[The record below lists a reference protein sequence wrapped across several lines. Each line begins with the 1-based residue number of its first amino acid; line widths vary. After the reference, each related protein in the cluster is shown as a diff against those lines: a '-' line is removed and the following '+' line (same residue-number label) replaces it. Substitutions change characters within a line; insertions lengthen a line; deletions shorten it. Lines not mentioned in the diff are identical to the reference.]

1 MQHNLLLHEQV
12 TKSNQCS
19 TSGGVS
25 CFSITLN
32 SLTPALHYLPISSA
46 KAINSWRS
54 YCFSAFSSRQN
65 SYVLTLYHFKVR
77 PFLTMRERK
86 QIPYEKSSDLWVNI
100 HGFSGRYSSLWSL
113 TAIVAWMELKPIQ
126 AASCWSPEKNQGNL
140 IALDFVLFCS
150 QMDYILAGSMEK
162 EIFS

>member
-100 HGFSGRYSSLWSL
+100 DGFSGRYSFTLEPDSHS
-113 TAIVAWMELKPIQ
+113 
-126 AASCWSPEKNQGNL
+126 SCKLL
-140 IALDFVLFCS
+140 ITRKEAGYSDSSRFCFVLFTWMVTRKS
-150 QMDYILAGSMEK
+150 RTW
-162 EIFS
+162 